1 MKHTISATDARV
13 HFGEVMRQAQNAP
26 VVVERGGQPVVVIL
40 SKQEYDRLTTEKATD
55 WQELMIATRKKL
67 AIELQGKE
75 ITPPEEIIRR
85 AREARS
91 EQLLDNLR

>member
-1 MKHTISATDARV
+1 MKQTISATDARI
-13 HFGEVMRQAQNAP
+13 HFGEVMQQAQNAP
-26 VVVERGGQPVVVIL
+26 VVVERGGQPIVVIL
-40 SKQEYDRLTTEKATD
+40 SKQEYDRLTAEKNAD

-67 AIELQGKE
+67 VIELKGKE

-91 EQLLDNLR
+91 EQIIDNLR